1 MRTCY
6 SNRIQTQE
14 DILDVKTAA
23 AAAGQILF
31 TRNDDLKI
39 VAFSRVI
46 HPLLP
51 HSSIFKHSRLMANWL
66 LVLSSFSFFIQFLRS
81 LSSSV

>member
-31 TRNDDLKI
+31 TRNYD
-39 VAFSRVI
+39 
-46 HPLLP
+46 P
-51 HSSIFKHSRLMANWL
+51 
-66 LVLSSFSFFIQFLRS
+66 
-81 LSSSV
+81 